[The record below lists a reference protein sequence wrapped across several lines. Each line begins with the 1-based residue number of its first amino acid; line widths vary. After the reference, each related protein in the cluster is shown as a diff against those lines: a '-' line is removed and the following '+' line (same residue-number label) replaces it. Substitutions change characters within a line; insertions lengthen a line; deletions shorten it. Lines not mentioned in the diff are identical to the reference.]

1 MDQLDQLDRVE
12 RAAQGRQHAERL
24 AAAAAIPEEIVT
36 ASRWTP

>member
-1 MDQLDQLDRVE
+1 VDQLDQLDRAE

-24 AAAAAIPEEIVT
+24 STVAASPEEIVT